1 MQSTK
6 ATVHFGDKVTITEPT
21 RFLSE
26 QSFTLENVKPG
37 VWLSESE
44 LESITFNRYVCNSFT
59 LQHQDINIPLEF
71 EPTNIRL
78 HSEFYDVCIMNH
90 NYYNK
95 LSQSGKRADKW
106 HDNIDTWGHRRV
118 PIEPELTEKFQK
130 FKNLSDK
137 TSDVFDKK
145 NIAESLDLFE
155 QLQKFLFEYGFDALS
170 AESNTHRQSGPVP
183 WFDKYSVVMNACKE
197 NIVIL
202 CDIAK
207 INNEIVGIKLKFV
220 DYKF

>member
-59 LQHQDINIPLEF
+59 LQHQDINIPLKF

-130 FKNLSDK
+130 FQDITDK
-137 TSDVFDKK
+137 TRDAFDKD
-145 NIAESLDLFE
+145 NIGESLDLFG
-155 QLQKFLFEYGFDALS
+155 QMQNFIIEYGFDVLS

>member
-6 ATVHFGDKVTITEPT
+6 ATVHFGDKITITEPT
-21 RFLSE
+21 RFLSG
-26 QSFTLENVKPG
+26 QAFTLENVKPG

-44 LESITFNRYVCNSFT
+44 LESVTTNRYACNNFT
-59 LQHQDINIPLEF
+59 LRHQDINIPLEF
-71 EPTNIRL
+71 EPTAIRL

-95 LSQSGKRADKW
+95 LSQSGKKADKW
-106 HDNIDTWGHRRV
+106 HDKVDTWGHRRV
-118 PIEPELTEKFQK
+118 PIEPELAEKFQE
-130 FKNLSDK
+130 FKNLSDNAD
-137 TSDVFDKK
+137 DVFNKD
-145 NIAESLDLFE
+145 NLASSFNLFE
-155 QLQKFLFEYGFDALS
+155 QLQEFIIDYGFDALGLVD
-170 AESNTHRQSGPVP
+170 NTRKQDGPTP
-183 WFDKYSVVMNACKE
+183 WFNQYSVVMDSGKE

-207 INNEIVGIKLKFV
+207 HNNEIVGIKLKFV

>member
-6 ATVHFGDKVTITEPT
+6 SILHFGDKVTITEPT
-21 RFLSE
+21 RFLSG
-26 QSFTLENVKPG
+26 QAFTLENVKPG

-44 LESITFNRYVCNSFT
+44 LESINTNRYVCNNFT

-78 HSEFYDVCIMNH
+78 HSEFYDVCVMNH

-95 LSQSGKRADKW
+95 LSKSGKKADKW
-106 HDNIDTWGHRRV
+106 HDDVDTWGHRRV
-118 PIEPELTEKFQK
+118 PIEPELTEKFQE
-130 FKNLSDK
+130 FKSLSDK
-137 TSDVFDKK
+137 ASDVFDKE

-155 QLQKFLFEYGFDALS
+155 QLREFIFEYGFDALS
-170 AESNTHRQSGPVP
+170 LTNNTRRQDGPVP
-183 WFDKYSVVMNACKE
+183 WFNQYSVVMDSCKE

-207 INNEIVGIKLKFV
+207 HNNEIVGIKLKFV
-220 DYKF
+220 DYEF